1 MNTLLLK
8 YDITNMEGQG
18 IDLEKLNSSSADAI
32 LYLQNNNYKVLES
45 RIVQSTGSYCSIKGY
60 LIEYRLEVR
69 CQQLL
74 EQEQSEG

>member
-18 IDLEKLNSSSADAI
+18 IDIAKLNSSSADAMV
-32 LYLQNNNYKVLES
+32 YLQNNKYKVLES
-45 RIVQSTGSYCSIKGY
+45 RIVQSTGSYCSTKGY
-60 LIEYRLEVR
+60 LTEYRLEVR
-69 CQQLL
+69 CQQIL